1 MVKIKDKII
10 LIEANEK
17 PNNLK
22 FTSLQDEAKLLS
34 NCFKI
39 ESLDKLLFNDVLQLV
54 VSCIKSVSI
63 PTW

>member
-1 MVKIKDKII
+1 M

-22 FTSLQDEAKLLS
+22 FTSLHDEAKLLS

-39 ESLDKLLFNDVLQLV
+39 ASLDKLLLLNVLQLI
-54 VSCIKSVSI
+54 VSSIKPVSI
-63 PTW
+63 PT

>member
-22 FTSLQDEAKLLS
+22 LTSLQDEAKLLS
-34 NCFKI
+34 SYFKI
-39 ESLDKLLFNDVLQLV
+39 ASLDKLLFNDVLQLV

>member
-1 MVKIKDKII
+1 M
-10 LIEANEK
+10 EANEK

-34 NCFKI
+34 NSLNI
-39 ESLDKLLFNDVLQLV
+39 ASLDKLLLPKVLQLI
-54 VSCIKSVSI
+54 VSSIKPVSI